1 MKPGPIADAV
11 HIAHMLDCIEKVQA
25 YTAGGEASFRS
36 STLIQDAVIRNLQ
49 TMAESAQK
57 LSEDLKTQ
65 YPSVPWRAI
74 SGFRNIIVH
83 DYLGIDLD
91 VVWSVVDQEL
101 STLKKALMAMK
112 AG

>member
-74 SGFRNIIVH
+74 AGFRNIIVH